1 MAPEETVATATNN
14 AAVDALFDEVTQL
27 RRDLNELQGQVTK
40 IAKLSTQL
48 AGIVE
53 RVELVVRRGRA
64 NA

>member
-53 RVELVVRRGRA
+53 KVELVVRRGRA
-64 NA
+64 NG

>member
-1 MAPEETVATATNN
+1 MAPDETVATATNN

-64 NA
+64 NG